1 MASARKKGNGIGHV
15 ISRALLT
22 LLLIGVLC
30 ACFCGIAFAYY
41 VHAYI
46 NPSAQETA
54 NELNSGLG
62 LNLNSFIQTL
72 AGAAIASLTALFLVG
87 LTPGQNLDA
96 ITIGTLMVL
105 VPGRALT
112 NAMWEIMAG
121 DIISGVNRT
130 AEALLI
136 AAAIALGVV
145 VALTIGQ

>member
-54 NELNSGLG
+54 AQLSSGLG
-62 LNLNSFIQTL
+62 LNLNTFIYATDPATGEQTL
-72 AGAAIASLTALFLVG
+72 YETVRGEESREWVSSDQIPQDLK
-87 LTPGQNLDA
+87 DA
-96 ITIGTLMVL
+96 
-105 VPGRALT
+105 
-112 NAMWEIMAG
+112 
-121 DIISGVNRT
+121 
-130 AEALLI
+130 
-136 AAAIALGVV
+136 V
-145 VALTIGQ
+145 VAIEDARF